1 MIHVKKISQF
11 VRTVMGRLKNF
22 VTDIAATPL
31 EQPKVSNLTTAV
43 SSPPPVSRKYSD
55 LMKWQDQMLKEVGL
69 NIPTKWE
76 ETIKSTPSKTEEFT
90 VIFIRSKPRK
100 KD

>member
-1 MIHVKKISQF
+1 MIHTKKISQI
-11 VRTVMGRLKNF
+11 VRALMGRLKKS
-22 VTDIAATPL
+22 VTDIEAKPR
-31 EQPKVSNLTTAV
+31 EVPKESNLITAV
-43 SSPPPVSRKYSD
+43 SSPAPVSRKYSD

-90 VIFIRSKPRK
+90 VTFIRRKPQK
-100 KD
+100 ED

>member
-1 MIHVKKISQF
+1 
-11 VRTVMGRLKNF
+11 MGRLKKF
-22 VTDIAATPL
+22 VTDIDATPL
-31 EQPKVSNLTTAV
+31 EQPKESNLTTAV

-55 LMKWQDQMLKEVGL
+55 LMKWQDQMLMEVGL

-76 ETIKSTPSKTEEFT
+76 QTIKSTSSKTEEFT
-90 VIFIRSKPRK
+90 VTFIRSKPQK

>member
-1 MIHVKKISQF
+1 MIYTKKISQI
-11 VRTVMGRLKNF
+11 VRTVMGRFIKF
-22 VTDIAATPL
+22 VTHIDAKPL
-31 EQPKVSNLTTAV
+31 EVPNESNLTTAV

-90 VIFIRSKPRK
+90 VTFIRRKPQK